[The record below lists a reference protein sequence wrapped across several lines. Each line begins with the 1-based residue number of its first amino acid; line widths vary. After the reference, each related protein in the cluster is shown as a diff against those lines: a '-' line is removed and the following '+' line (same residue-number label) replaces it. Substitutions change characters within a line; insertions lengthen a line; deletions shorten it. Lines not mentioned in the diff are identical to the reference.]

1 MGDCQSKKKVEISDE
16 IEEIEI
22 DRNRDQGFMDHSQT
36 MIRPIT
42 NEDRKSDN
50 IHDSPTRTGCFRDE
64 SVRESMKVTNSKTN
78 EKAKVNLRVNVEVGF
93 FFLLT

>member
-50 IHDSPTRTGCFRDE
+50 IHDSPTRTG
-64 SVRESMKVTNSKTN
+64 
-78 EKAKVNLRVNVEVGF
+78 
-93 FFLLT
+93 